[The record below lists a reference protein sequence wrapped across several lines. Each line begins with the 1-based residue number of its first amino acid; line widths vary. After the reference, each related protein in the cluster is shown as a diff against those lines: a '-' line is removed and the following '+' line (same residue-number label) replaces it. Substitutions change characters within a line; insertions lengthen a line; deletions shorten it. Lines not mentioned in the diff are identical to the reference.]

1 VSGYE
6 SKCHPEV
13 KAFLLVPLHTPR
25 SLVPSSIM
33 SSALYHLKQNF
44 TLGAYKNLLEI
55 SLPDE
60 NSPEYAEFV
69 TYKARAY
76 IALGNPR
83 AVASLV
89 PADSENVA
97 LKAVLALAKWT
108 AAPEDK
114 REELLEQLRDI
125 VVELEGQ
132 QDKDA
137 AKVLA
142 GQAFA
147 AAGETEE
154 ALETLGVGTQME
166 NLEAYV
172 SSQLRLMDL
181 HAHKPYRVAYIA
193 QIYLSINRPDLAKA
207 QFESSKRWA
216 EDDLLLQLIE
226 AHIGL
231 ASGRDSYS
239 DPLSFYTEQAANPSF
254 TSPQLFTARG
264 VVRMLRGDVADARSD
279 FEEATS
285 QLGGLPDAET
295 AVAAAVAADLAKAPN
310 ADEIWA

>member
-1 VSGYE
+1 
-6 SKCHPEV
+6 
-13 KAFLLVPLHTPR
+13 
-25 SLVPSSIM
+25 M

-69 TYKARAY
+69 TYKARAH

-125 VVELEGQ
+125 VVELEGEDVVGSQ

-166 NLEAYV
+166 NLEACV
-172 SSQLRLMDL
+172 SSQLR
-181 HAHKPYRVAYIA
+181 PT
-193 QIYLSINRPDLAKA
+193 
-207 QFESSKRWA
+207 
-216 EDDLLLQLIE
+216 
-226 AHIGL
+226 GL
-231 ASGRDSYS
+231 VCS
-239 DPLSFYTEQAANPSF
+239 QA
-254 TSPQLFTARG
+254 
-264 VVRMLRGDVADARSD
+264 
-279 FEEATS
+279 
-285 QLGGLPDAET
+285 
-295 AVAAAVAADLAKAPN
+295 
-310 ADEIWA
+310 

>member
-1 VSGYE
+1 
-6 SKCHPEV
+6 
-13 KAFLLVPLHTPR
+13 
-25 SLVPSSIM
+25 M

-69 TYKARAY
+69 TYKARAH

-89 PADSENVA
+89 SADAENVA
-97 LKAVLALAKWT
+97 LKAVLALAKYT
-108 AAPEDK
+108 AAPTDK

-125 VVELEGQ
+125 VVELESEDVVGTQ

-154 ALETLGVGTQME
+154 ALETLGAGTQME
-166 NLEAYV
+166 NLEACV
-172 SSQLRLMDL
+172 RSLSAHIDKHLIVLSSS
-181 HAHKPYRVAYIA
+181 VAYIV
-193 QIYLSINRPDLAKA
+193 QIFLSINRPDLAKA
-207 QFESSKRWA
+207 QFEASKRWA

-231 ASGRDSYS
+231 ATGRDSYS
-239 DPLSFYTEQAANPSF
+239 DALSFYTEQAANPSF
-254 TSPQLFTARG
+254 TSPRLFTARG

-279 FEEATS
+279 FEEALS
-285 QLGGLPDAET
+285 QQGANPDQET
-295 AVAAAVAADLAKAPN
+295 MAASAVAADLAKAP
-310 ADEIWA
+310 DVEEVWA